1 MKKAA
6 MVASVPSAE
15 EIQAQGT
22 IKAKQKGNT
31 KRPWVSAT
39 FYIPRPTH
47 RRLKEYANAYDTSLQ
62 QILEEAVD
70 MWLASKNEP
79 AFYPEGWSDDIGKKD
94 IIE

>member
-1 MKKAA
+1 MEGDARDTTA
-6 MVASVPSAE
+6 DPAL
-15 EIQAQGT
+15 G
-22 IKAKQKGNT
+22 
-31 KRPWVSAT
+31 
-39 FYIPRPTH
+39 PRAD